1 MRTIRKAEDRGTVDL
16 GWLQSR
22 HSFSFGDYH
31 DPDHMGFETL
41 RVINDD
47 DIAPTKGFGMH
58 PHRNMEIVSYILDGA
73 LEHRDSLGNGSVI
86 KAGEFQR
93 MSAGSGIKHSEFNPL
108 DDQTTRLLQIWFLP
122 EKQHIKPSYEQKAFA
137 PDEKT
142 DTLKLAVSP
151 DGTNGSLRIH
161 QDINIYVSVLTGEK
175 DLTHTLQNGRGAWI
189 QVARGTLT
197 VNGDPLKEG
206 DGIAICD
213 ENIIL
218 SNADHAEI
226 LLFDMKQ
233 KDKTA

>member
-1 MRTIRKAEDRGTVDL
+1 MRTIRKAEDRGTADL

-58 PHRNMEIVSYILDGA
+58 PHRNMEIVSYILEGA

-137 PDEKT
+137 QDEKT

-175 DLTHTLQNGRGAWI
+175 DVTHTLQNGRSAWV

-233 KDKTA
+233 KDKAT